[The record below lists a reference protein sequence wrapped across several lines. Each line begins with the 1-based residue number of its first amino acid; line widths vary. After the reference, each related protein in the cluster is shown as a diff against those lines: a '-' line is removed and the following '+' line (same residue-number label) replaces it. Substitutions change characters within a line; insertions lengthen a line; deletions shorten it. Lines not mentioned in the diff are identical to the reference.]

1 MVLIKRMNSIS
12 YFMKNLTSLF
22 TLIFL
27 VTLNSCQNTECENEI
42 KRLKEEIA
50 SLKGNGKENTAIDL
64 SNKREEIIERYE
76 NGNKKLVVTYV
87 GKGSQEQVIKKSTYY
102 KTGKI
107 KEVENYKQS
116 ELNGPY
122 YEYYRNGQISV
133 RANFVDGLRD
143 GDYTEYYYDG
153 TIWET
158 GRFIKGDYDGEY
170 NTYFA
175 DGNLKSKEIYKNGDR
190 IEAAWYNANGE
201 VEFKN

>member
-1 MVLIKRMNSIS
+1 MNKSS
-12 YFMKNLTSLF
+12 YLF
-22 TLIFL
+22 TLMFVIVL
-27 VTLNSCQNTECENEI
+27 SSCQNSDCENEI
-42 KRLKEEIA
+42 TRLKEEIA
-50 SLKGNGKENTAIDL
+50 SLKGNGKENTDIDF

-107 KEVENYKQS
+107 KEEENYKQN

-122 YEYYRNGQISV
+122 FEYYRNGQISV
-133 RANFVDGLRD
+133 RANFVDGLKN

-158 GRFIKGDYDGEY
+158 GRFINGDYDGEY

-190 IEAAWYNANGE
+190 IEAVWYNANGE

>member
-1 MVLIKRMNSIS
+1 MNKSSYLFALMFVIVLS
-12 YFMKNLTSLF
+12 
-22 TLIFL
+22 
-27 VTLNSCQNTECENEI
+27 SCQNSDCENEI
-42 KRLKEEIA
+42 TRLKEEIA
-50 SLKGNGKENTAIDL
+50 SLKGNGKENTDIDL

-107 KEVENYKQS
+107 KEEENYKQN

-133 RANFVDGLRD
+133 RANFVDGLKN

-158 GRFIKGDYDGEY
+158 GRFINGDYDGEY

-190 IEAAWYNANGE
+190 IEAVWYNANGE

>member
-1 MVLIKRMNSIS
+1 MNKSSYLFALMFVIVLS
-12 YFMKNLTSLF
+12 
-22 TLIFL
+22 
-27 VTLNSCQNTECENEI
+27 SCQNSDCENEI
-42 KRLKEEIA
+42 TRLKEEIA

-76 NGNKKLVVTYV
+76 NGNKRLVVTYV

-107 KEVENYKQS
+107 KEEENYKQN

-133 RANFVDGLRD
+133 RANFVDGLKN

-158 GRFIKGDYDGEY
+158 GRFINGDYDGEY

-190 IEAAWYNANGE
+190 IEAVWYNANGE

>member
-1 MVLIKRMNSIS
+1 MFVIVLS
-12 YFMKNLTSLF
+12 
-22 TLIFL
+22 
-27 VTLNSCQNTECENEI
+27 SCQNSDCENEI
-42 KRLKEEIA
+42 TRLKEEIA
-50 SLKGNGKENTAIDL
+50 SLKGNGKENTDIDF
-64 SNKREEIIERYE
+64 SNKREEIIERHE

-107 KEVENYKQS
+107 KEEENYKQN

-133 RANFVDGLRD
+133 RANFVDGLKN

-158 GRFIKGDYDGEY
+158 GRFINGDYDGEY

-190 IEAAWYNANGE
+190 IEAVWYNANGE

>member
-1 MVLIKRMNSIS
+1 MNKSSYLFALMFVIVLS
-12 YFMKNLTSLF
+12 
-22 TLIFL
+22 
-27 VTLNSCQNTECENEI
+27 SCQNSDCENEI
-42 KRLKEEIA
+42 TRLKEEIA
-50 SLKGNGKENTAIDL
+50 SLKGNGKENTDIDL

-107 KEVENYKQS
+107 KEEENYKQN

-133 RANFVDGLRD
+133 RANFVDGLKN
-143 GDYTEYYYDG
+143 GEYTEYYYDG

-158 GRFIKGDYDGEY
+158 GRFINGDYDGEY

-190 IEAAWYNANGE
+190 IEAVWYNANGE

>member
-1 MVLIKRMNSIS
+1 MNKSS
-12 YFMKNLTSLF
+12 YLF
-22 TLIFL
+22 TLMFVIVL
-27 VTLNSCQNTECENEI
+27 SSCQNSDCENEI
-42 KRLKEEIA
+42 TRLKEEIA
-50 SLKGNGKENTAIDL
+50 SLKGGGIENTVIDL
-64 SNKREEIIERYE
+64 SDKREEIIERYE
-76 NGNKKLVVTYV
+76 NGNKKLVVTFV

-102 KTGKI
+102 EAGNI

-133 RANFVDGLRD
+133 RANFVDGFKN

-158 GRFIKGDYDGEY
+158 GRFINGDYDGEY

-175 DGNLKSKEIYKNGDR
+175 NGNLKSKEIYKNGDR
-190 IEAAWYNANGE
+190 IEAVWYNANGE

>member
-1 MVLIKRMNSIS
+1 MNKSS
-12 YFMKNLTSLF
+12 YLF
-22 TLIFL
+22 TLMFVIVL
-27 VTLNSCQNTECENEI
+27 SSCQNSDCENEI
-42 KRLKEEIA
+42 TRLKEEIA
-50 SLKGNGKENTAIDL
+50 SLKGNGKENTDIDF

-107 KEVENYKQS
+107 KEEENYKQN

-133 RANFVDGLRD
+133 RANFVDGLKN

-158 GRFIKGDYDGEY
+158 GRFINGDYDGEY

-190 IEAAWYNANGE
+190 IEAVWYNANGE

>member
-1 MVLIKRMNSIS
+1 
-12 YFMKNLTSLF
+12 MKNLTSLF
-22 TLIFL
+22 TFIFVIVL
-27 VTLNSCQNTECENEI
+27 SSCQNSDCENEI

-76 NGNKKLVVTYV
+76 NGNKRLVVTYV

-107 KEVENYKQS
+107 KEEENYKQN

-133 RANFVDGLRD
+133 RANFVDGLKN

-190 IEAAWYNANGE
+190 IEAVWYNADGE

>member
-1 MVLIKRMNSIS
+1 MNKSS
-12 YFMKNLTSLF
+12 YLF
-22 TLIFL
+22 TFMFVI
-27 VTLNSCQNTECENEI
+27 VLNSCQNSDCENEI
-42 KRLKEEIA
+42 IRLKEEIA

-76 NGNKKLVVTYV
+76 NGNKRLVVTYV

-107 KEVENYKQS
+107 KEEENYKQN

-133 RANFVDGLRD
+133 RANFVDGLKN

-158 GRFIKGDYDGEY
+158 GRFINGDYDGEY

-190 IEAAWYNANGE
+190 IEAVWYNADGE

>member
-1 MVLIKRMNSIS
+1 MNKSSYLFALMFVIVLS
-12 YFMKNLTSLF
+12 
-22 TLIFL
+22 
-27 VTLNSCQNTECENEI
+27 SCQNSDCENEI
-42 KRLKEEIA
+42 TRLKEEIA

-76 NGNKKLVVTYV
+76 NGNKRLVVTYV

-107 KEVENYKQS
+107 KEEENYKQN

-133 RANFVDGLRD
+133 RANFVDGLKN

-158 GRFIKGDYDGEY
+158 GRFINGDYDGEY

-175 DGNLKSKEIYKNGDR
+175 NGNLKSKEIYKNGDR
-190 IEAAWYNANGE
+190 IEAVWYNANGE

>member
-1 MVLIKRMNSIS
+1 MNKSSYLFALMFVIVLS
-12 YFMKNLTSLF
+12 
-22 TLIFL
+22 
-27 VTLNSCQNTECENEI
+27 SCQNSDCENEI
-42 KRLKEEIA
+42 TRLKEEIA

-107 KEVENYKQS
+107 KEEENYKQN

-133 RANFVDGLRD
+133 RANFVDGLKN
-143 GDYTEYYYDG
+143 GEYTEYYYDG

-158 GRFIKGDYDGEY
+158 GRFINGDYDGEY

-190 IEAAWYNANGE
+190 IEAVWYNANGE

>member
-1 MVLIKRMNSIS
+1 MNKSS
-12 YFMKNLTSLF
+12 YLF
-22 TLIFL
+22 TLMFVIVL
-27 VTLNSCQNTECENEI
+27 SSCQNSDCENEI
-42 KRLKEEIA
+42 TRLKEEIV

-76 NGNKKLVVTYV
+76 NGNKRLVVTYV

-102 KTGKI
+102 KTGRI
-107 KEVENYKQS
+107 KEEENYKQN

-133 RANFVDGLRD
+133 RANFVDGLKN

-158 GRFIKGDYDGEY
+158 GRFINGDYDGEY

-190 IEAAWYNANGE
+190 IEAVWYNANGE

>member
-1 MVLIKRMNSIS
+1 MNKSSYLFALMFVIVLS
-12 YFMKNLTSLF
+12 
-22 TLIFL
+22 
-27 VTLNSCQNTECENEI
+27 SCQNSDCENEI
-42 KRLKEEIA
+42 TRLKEEIA
-50 SLKGNGKENTAIDL
+50 SLKGNGKENTDIDL

-107 KEVENYKQS
+107 KEEENYKQN

-133 RANFVDGLRD
+133 RANFVDGLKN
-143 GDYTEYYYDG
+143 GEYTEYYYDG

-158 GRFIKGDYDGEY
+158 GRFINGDYDGEY

-175 DGNLKSKEIYKNGDR
+175 NGNLKSKEIYKNGDR
-190 IEAAWYNANGE
+190 IEAVWYNANGE

>member
-1 MVLIKRMNSIS
+1 MNKSSYLFALMFVIVLS
-12 YFMKNLTSLF
+12 
-22 TLIFL
+22 
-27 VTLNSCQNTECENEI
+27 SCQNSDCENEI
-42 KRLKEEIA
+42 TRLKEEIA
-50 SLKGNGKENTAIDL
+50 SLKGNGKENTDIDL

-107 KEVENYKQS
+107 KEEENYKQN

-133 RANFVDGLRD
+133 RANFVDGLKN

-158 GRFIKGDYDGEY
+158 GRFINGDYDGEY

-175 DGNLKSKEIYKNGDR
+175 NGNLKSKEIYKNGDR
-190 IEAAWYNANGE
+190 IEAVWYNANGE

>member
-1 MVLIKRMNSIS
+1 
-12 YFMKNLTSLF
+12 
-22 TLIFL
+22 
-27 VTLNSCQNTECENEI
+27 
-42 KRLKEEIA
+42 
-50 SLKGNGKENTAIDL
+50 
-64 SNKREEIIERYE
+64 
-76 NGNKKLVVTYV
+76 
-87 GKGSQEQVIKKSTYY
+87 
-102 KTGKI
+102 
-107 KEVENYKQS
+107 
-116 ELNGPY
+116 Y

-175 DGNLKSKEIYKNGDR
+175 NGNLKSKEIYKNGDR

>member
-1 MVLIKRMNSIS
+1 MNKSSYLFALMFVIVLS
-12 YFMKNLTSLF
+12 
-22 TLIFL
+22 
-27 VTLNSCQNTECENEI
+27 SCQNSDCENEI
-42 KRLKEEIA
+42 TRLKEEIA
-50 SLKGNGKENTAIDL
+50 SLKGNGKENTDIDL

-107 KEVENYKQS
+107 KEEENYKQN

-133 RANFVDGLRD
+133 KANFVDGLKN
-143 GDYTEYYYDG
+143 GEYTEYYYDG

-158 GRFIKGDYDGEY
+158 GRFINGDYDGEY

-190 IEAAWYNANGE
+190 IEAVWYNANGE

>member
-1 MVLIKRMNSIS
+1 MNKSS
-12 YFMKNLTSLF
+12 YLF
-22 TLIFL
+22 TLMFVIVL
-27 VTLNSCQNTECENEI
+27 SSCQNSDCENEI
-42 KRLKEEIA
+42 TRLKEEIA
-50 SLKGNGKENTAIDL
+50 SLKGNGKENTDIDL

-76 NGNKKLVVTYV
+76 NGNKRLVVTYV

-107 KEVENYKQS
+107 KEEENYKQN

-133 RANFVDGLRD
+133 RANFVDGLKN

-158 GRFIKGDYDGEY
+158 GRFINGDYDGEY

-175 DGNLKSKEIYKNGDR
+175 NGNLKSKEIYKNGDR
-190 IEAAWYNANGE
+190 IEAVWYNANGE

>member
-1 MVLIKRMNSIS
+1 MNKSSYLFALMFVIVLS
-12 YFMKNLTSLF
+12 
-22 TLIFL
+22 
-27 VTLNSCQNTECENEI
+27 SCQNSDCENEI
-42 KRLKEEIA
+42 TRLKEEIA
-50 SLKGNGKENTAIDL
+50 SLKGNGKENTDIDL

-102 KTGKI
+102 KTGNI
-107 KEVENYKQS
+107 KEEENYKQN

-133 RANFVDGLRD
+133 KANFVDGLKN
-143 GDYTEYYYDG
+143 GEYTEYYYDG

-158 GRFIKGDYDGEY
+158 GRFINGDYDGEY

-175 DGNLKSKEIYKNGDR
+175 NGNLKSKEIYKNGDR
-190 IEAAWYNANGE
+190 IEAVWYNANGE

>member
-1 MVLIKRMNSIS
+1 MFVIVLS
-12 YFMKNLTSLF
+12 
-22 TLIFL
+22 
-27 VTLNSCQNTECENEI
+27 SCQNSDCENEI
-42 KRLKEEIA
+42 TRLKEEIA

-64 SNKREEIIERYE
+64 SYNREEIIERYE
-76 NGNKKLVVTYV
+76 NGNKRLVVTYV

-107 KEVENYKQS
+107 KEEENYKQN

-133 RANFVDGLRD
+133 RANFVDGLKN

-158 GRFIKGDYDGEY
+158 GRFINGDYDGEY

-190 IEAAWYNANGE
+190 IEAVWYNANGE

>member
-1 MVLIKRMNSIS
+1 MNKSS
-12 YFMKNLTSLF
+12 YLF
-22 TLIFL
+22 TLMFVIVL
-27 VTLNSCQNTECENEI
+27 SSCQNSDCENEI
-42 KRLKEEIA
+42 TRLKEEIA

-64 SNKREEIIERYE
+64 SYNREEIIERYE
-76 NGNKKLVVTYV
+76 NGNKRLVVTYV

-107 KEVENYKQS
+107 KEEENYKQN

-133 RANFVDGLRD
+133 RANFVDGLKN

-170 NTYFA
+170 STYFA

-190 IEAAWYNANGE
+190 IEAVWYNANGE

>member
-1 MVLIKRMNSIS
+1 MNKSSYLFGLMFVIVLS
-12 YFMKNLTSLF
+12 
-22 TLIFL
+22 
-27 VTLNSCQNTECENEI
+27 SCQNSDCENEI
-42 KRLKEEIA
+42 TRLKEEIA
-50 SLKGNGKENTAIDL
+50 SLKGNGKENTDIDL

-107 KEVENYKQS
+107 KEEENYKQN

-133 RANFVDGLRD
+133 KANFVDGLKN
-143 GDYTEYYYDG
+143 GEYTEYYYDG

-158 GRFIKGDYDGEY
+158 GRFINGDYDGEY

-175 DGNLKSKEIYKNGDR
+175 NGNLKSKEIYKNGDR
-190 IEAAWYNANGE
+190 IEAVWYNANGE

>member
-1 MVLIKRMNSIS
+1 MNKSSYLFALMFVIVLS
-12 YFMKNLTSLF
+12 
-22 TLIFL
+22 
-27 VTLNSCQNTECENEI
+27 SCQNSDCENEI
-42 KRLKEEIA
+42 TRLKEEIA
-50 SLKGNGKENTAIDL
+50 SLKGNDKENTAIDL

-107 KEVENYKQS
+107 KEEENYKQN

-133 RANFVDGLRD
+133 RANFVDGLKN

-158 GRFIKGDYDGEY
+158 GRFINGDYDGEY

-175 DGNLKSKEIYKNGDR
+175 NGNLKSKEIYKNGDR
-190 IEAAWYNANGE
+190 IEAVWYNANGE

>member
-1 MVLIKRMNSIS
+1 MNKSSYLFALMFVIVLS
-12 YFMKNLTSLF
+12 
-22 TLIFL
+22 
-27 VTLNSCQNTECENEI
+27 SCQNSDCENEI
-42 KRLKEEIA
+42 TRLKDEIA

-107 KEVENYKQS
+107 KEEENYKQN

-133 RANFVDGLRD
+133 RANFVDGLKN

-158 GRFIKGDYDGEY
+158 GRFINGDYDGEY

-175 DGNLKSKEIYKNGDR
+175 NGNLKSKEIYKNGDR
-190 IEAAWYNANGE
+190 IEAVWYNANGE

>member
-1 MVLIKRMNSIS
+1 MNKSS
-12 YFMKNLTSLF
+12 YLF
-22 TLIFL
+22 TLMFVIVL
-27 VTLNSCQNTECENEI
+27 SSCQNSDCENEI
-42 KRLKEEIA
+42 TRLKEEIA
-50 SLKGNGKENTAIDL
+50 RLKGNGKENTAIDL

-76 NGNKKLVVTYV
+76 NGNKRLVVTYV

-107 KEVENYKQS
+107 KEEENYKQN
-116 ELNGPY
+116 ELNGPF

-133 RANFVDGLRD
+133 RANFVDGLKN

-158 GRFIKGDYDGEY
+158 GRFINGDYDGEY

-190 IEAAWYNANGE
+190 IEAVWYNANGE

>member
-1 MVLIKRMNSIS
+1 MNKSSYLFGLMFVIVLS
-12 YFMKNLTSLF
+12 
-22 TLIFL
+22 
-27 VTLNSCQNTECENEI
+27 SCQNSDCENEI
-42 KRLKEEIA
+42 TRLKEEIA
-50 SLKGNGKENTAIDL
+50 SLKGNGKENTDIDL

-107 KEVENYKQS
+107 KEEENYKQN

-133 RANFVDGLRD
+133 RANFVDGLKN

-158 GRFIKGDYDGEY
+158 GRFINGDYDGEY

-175 DGNLKSKEIYKNGDR
+175 NGNLKSKEIYKNGDR
-190 IEAAWYNANGE
+190 IEAEWYNANGE